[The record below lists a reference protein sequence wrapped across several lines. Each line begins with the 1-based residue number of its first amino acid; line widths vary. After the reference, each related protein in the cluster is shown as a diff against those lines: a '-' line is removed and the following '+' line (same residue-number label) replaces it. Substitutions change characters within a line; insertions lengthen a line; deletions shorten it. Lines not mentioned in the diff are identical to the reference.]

1 MSNRI
6 AGSIAGIILSIAV
19 PTVASATCPT
29 FHTLTNGTTADATQ
43 VMDNFNYVLC
53 SPNFT
58 GPVGIGTTSPSYPLH
73 VQVNQDGATAAVVQN
88 TNNTSNALAY
98 VAARAQ
104 NNNLMLYSLSDSYSR
119 PY

>member
-1 MSNRI
+1 MVV
-6 AGSIAGIILSIAV
+6 SIKKTVPKYLGALATALSAMV
-19 PTVASATCPT
+19 STSSQAACPSCHT
-29 FHTLTNGTTADATQ
+29 FTNGTTADATQ

-88 TNNTSNALAY
+88 TSNTSNATA
-98 VAARAQ
+98 
-104 NNNLMLYSLSDSYSR
+104 
-119 PY
+119 